1 VNVRKQ
7 SYITGRGA
15 GEIAASIERG
25 IRESR
30 LPPGSRLP
38 TVRELAARLE
48 VSPTT
53 VAAVYRDLGR
63 RGMVS
68 AAGRLGTTVSFRP
81 PVATSWR
88 PVFAPGVRDLA
99 SGNPDPE
106 LLPDLGEAL
115 VAVQVPPILY
125 GQRANDPELVE
136 VARGRLHRDG
146 VAADHLTVV
155 GGAMDGVERALQAHL
170 RTGDRVAVE
179 DPGYPGVLD
188 LLATM
193 GLVPCPVAVDDRG
206 PDPQSLAAALGRG
219 VSAFVLSPRAENPYG
234 SALDRARAGELRRV
248 LDQHPEVLVVEDDH
262 AGEIAGTAPF
272 SVSRGERERWV
283 VIRSVSKSLGPDL
296 RLAVVGGD
304 ATTIARVEGRRLVGT
319 GWVSHLLQR
328 LVVWLWSDPA
338 TPARLERA
346 ARTYAERR
354 GALLDALAGHG
365 IAAHGRSGFNVWVP
379 VAHEDGTVAA
389 LLDAGW
395 GVLAG
400 ERFRIGSGRA
410 IRVSAATLA
419 PADAERFAADLAAAL
434 STAPARIA

>member
-15 GEIAASIERG
+15 GEIATSIERG

-63 RGMVS
+63 RGLVS

-88 PVFAPGVRDLA
+88 PVFASGVRDLA

-136 VARGRLHRDG
+136 LARGRFHRDG
-146 VAADHLTVV
+146 VAANHLTVV

-193 GLVPCPVAVDDRG
+193 GLVPRPVAVDDRG

-234 SALDRARAGELRRV
+234 SALDRARASELRRV
-248 LDQHPEVLVVEDDH
+248 LDHHPAVLVVEDDH

-328 LVVWLWSDPA
+328 LVVRLWSDPA

-379 VAHEDGTVAA
+379 VTHEDGTVAA

-400 ERFRIGSGRA
+400 ERFRIAAGRG

-419 PADAERFAADLAAAL
+419 PADAQRFAADLSIA
-434 STAPARIA
+434 SARIA